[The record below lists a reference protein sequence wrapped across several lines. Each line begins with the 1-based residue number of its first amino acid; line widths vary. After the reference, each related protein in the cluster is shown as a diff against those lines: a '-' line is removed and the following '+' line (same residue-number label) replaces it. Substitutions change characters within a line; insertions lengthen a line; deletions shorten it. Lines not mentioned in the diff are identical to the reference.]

1 MDALKALLTERNEEA
16 LISKIAKN
24 PDILDQKDDSG
35 TSLFLYLVYYGLTE
49 TFTFAKSKKTDFQFS
64 WGHYHWWSR
73 FGKIQIIRKYR
84 FNWNILARR
93 FHAHCTSAFFD
104 QTEIAEFLLSK
115 GANPETRAQNPNLV
129 NALHSAAKRGNIAL
143 VKLLLTYGADTSL
156 KMDSGETALSIALA
170 ENKPELVEILKANKW
185 VPSIKI

>member
-64 WGHYHWWSR
+64 
-73 FGKIQIIRKYR
+73 
-84 FNWNILARR
+84 
-93 FHAHCTSAFFD
+93 
-104 QTEIAEFLLSK
+104 
-115 GANPETRAQNPNLV
+115 
-129 NALHSAAKRGNIAL
+129 
-143 VKLLLTYGADTSL
+143 
-156 KMDSGETALSIALA
+156 
-170 ENKPELVEILKANKW
+170 
-185 VPSIKI
+185 